1 MTYYL
6 DAEYRVHTA
15 PADGRTPWE
24 DTEEIFGGK
33 CRVYIEG
40 YRVVPA
46 GQTWTAPDGTAFAG
60 EMIAPAVDALPLLA
74 AQGAYEQ
81 ARSESDEALCD
92 VAEMALD
99 NLLAIE
105 MLQLGGETNAV

>member
-6 DAEYRVHTA
+6 DADYRVHVT
-15 PADGRTPWE
+15 PAEGLTPWE
-24 DTEEIFGGK
+24 DADGLFTGK
-33 CRVYIEG
+33 CRAYIEG
-40 YRVVPA
+40 FRVVPA
-46 GQTWTAPDGTAFAG
+46 GQTWTRPDGETFAG
-60 EMIAPAVDALPLLA
+60 EMVCAVTDARVLLA

-81 ARSESDEALCD
+81 ARSEGDEALCD

-105 MLQLGGETNAV
+105 MLQLGGEG